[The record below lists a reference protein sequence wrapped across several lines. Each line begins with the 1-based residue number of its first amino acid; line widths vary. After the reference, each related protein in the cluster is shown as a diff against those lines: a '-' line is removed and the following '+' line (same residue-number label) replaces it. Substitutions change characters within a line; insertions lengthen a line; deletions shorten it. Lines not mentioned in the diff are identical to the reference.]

1 MIGTENMTAAEK
13 AREFTR
19 TKFVLGNYQS
29 KKNMK

>member
-1 MIGTENMTAAEK
+1 MINTENMTSAEK

-29 KKNMK
+29 NMK